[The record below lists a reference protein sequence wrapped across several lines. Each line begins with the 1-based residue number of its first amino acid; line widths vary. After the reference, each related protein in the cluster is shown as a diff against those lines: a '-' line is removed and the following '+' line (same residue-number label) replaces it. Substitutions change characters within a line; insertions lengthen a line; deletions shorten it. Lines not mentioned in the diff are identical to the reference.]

1 MITLSREVY
10 DTLVSHARRGR
21 PEEVCGILAG
31 DRDGDDGDA
40 YVGDT
45 FLTENVADDPRT
57 RYAIDPEE
65 QLAVMETIE
74 SQGTEVVGFYHSHP
88 SGPDSPSD
96 ADRSSATWPGYS
108 YVIVS
113 LNGSNPYVG
122 SWRWTGDRFDPEAV
136 VVGDDSPSSA
146 GG

>member
-31 DRDGDDGDA
+31 DRDGGDVRVA
-40 YVGDT
+40 DT
-45 FLTENVADDPRT
+45 FLTENVAADPRT

-65 QLAVMETIE
+65 QLAVMEGIE
-74 SQGTEVVGFYHSHP
+74 SRGTEGVGFYHSHP

-96 ADRSSATWPGYS
+96 TDRSSATWPNYS

-136 VVGDDSPSSA
+136 VIGGEGESPSD
-146 GG
+146 G